1 MAGWRGPWTFVGHS
15 YACGW
20 FEHEPPTG
28 SIGFQLESPGQGE
41 TYLPP
46 AANGPGKSLFGV
58 KQQVHSINKLG
69 QTLK

>member
-1 MAGWRGPWTFVGHS
+1 MLAGG
-15 YACGW
+15 
-20 FEHEPPTG
+20 
-28 SIGFQLESPGQGE
+28 LNMSPQQAASVFNSKALGKE
-41 TYLPP
+41 RLILPL